1 MRIRVAAGA
10 ALVGVLLVLGAPA
23 HAEEP
28 VDLGA
33 SPILD
38 VVGALEDEAAAEAA
52 IDATFER
59 TGVSLFVVL
68 VDDFTSPADP
78 DAWTDA
84 TAERNG
90 LGVDDVLLAIATEG
104 RTYSVSADI
113 ATLDDAQFE
122 AVLDRVEQSL
132 RESDWDGAVVGAA
145 DEIAARLDAEFDPMP
160 LAIGGGVVLAGGAVA
175 AGVALVRRRRAT
187 AGARASARELD
198 TRAGSLLVQLD
209 DAVKTSEQELGFA
222 VAQFGDEPTAPFR
235 IALEAAK
242 AQVAEAFAIRQR
254 LDDAHPETAEERR
267 TLTTR
272 IIELCEAADATLD
285 AQADAFD
292 ELRRLEQNAPRLV
305 DELTPQQA
313 ALEPRIEAAETTLMG
328 LRDRYGL
335 PAVDAIDEN
344 PAQARR
350 LVGFAGSALD
360 EAREALA
367 GGEEGRAA
375 VAVRAAQQSLG
386 QVEQLLTAVDDLAA
400 DLPELDARLD
410 AAVADTRSDI
420 AEARA
425 ADAEALA
432 AAVAEAERVL
442 GQVENQDP
450 TTALAAVEQANAA
463 LGREL
468 SAVRDRQAQVT
479 RAEAQLD
486 RVTAEART
494 AVEQARQYLT
504 TRRGAVGA
512 SARTR
517 LAEAE
522 AQLTQAL
529 TLGATDAV
537 AALAAAQQSARLA
550 GSALALARSDVTAFD
565 RPASSGSWSGYDDG
579 GGAVLGGILDALFSG
594 SGSSSSGWSGSRRR
608 SSGGFGGSS
617 RRSSGSSSR
626 RSSGGSRRSSGG
638 RRSRGG
644 RF

>member
-1 MRIRVAAGA
+1 MRIRTAAAAVFVGA
-10 ALVGVLLVLGAPA
+10 LLLVASPA
-23 HAEEP
+23 QAQEP

-38 VVGALEDEAAAEAA
+38 TVGALDDVAAAEAA

-68 VDDFTSPADP
+68 VDEFSSPSDA
-78 DAWTDA
+78 DAWTDV
-84 TAERNG
+84 TADRNG

-104 RTYSVSADI
+104 RTYSVSADL

-122 AVLDRVEQSL
+122 ALLDRVEQSL
-132 RESDWDGAVVGAA
+132 RASDWDGAVVGAA
-145 DEIAARLDAEFDPMP
+145 DEVAAQLDPEFDPVP

-175 AGVALVRRRRAT
+175 GGVALARRRRAT
-187 AGARASARELD
+187 AGARATAKELD

-222 VAQFGDEPTAPFR
+222 LAQFGEEPTAPFR
-235 IALEAAK
+235 TALDAAK

-254 LDDAHPETAEERR
+254 LDDSHPETDEERR

-272 IIELCEAADATLD
+272 IIELCEAADTTLD

-305 DELTPQQA
+305 EELAPA
-313 ALEPRIEAAETTLMG
+313 HAGLDARIAAAETTLTE
-328 LRDRYGL
+328 LRGRYGA

-344 PAQARR
+344 PAQARK
-350 LVGFAGSALD
+350 LAVFAGSALG
-360 EAREALA
+360 EARAALA
-367 GGEEGRAA
+367 AGEEGRAA

-386 QVEQLLTAVDDLAA
+386 QIEQLLTAVDTLAA

-425 ADAEALA
+425 ADAGALA
-432 AAVAEAERVL
+432 DAVADAERVL
-442 GQVENQDP
+442 AAAEGQDP
-450 TTALAAVEQANAA
+450 ATALAAVEQANAT

-468 SAVRDRQAQVT
+468 SAVRDRQAQVA

-494 AVEQARQYLT
+494 AVDQARQYLT

-529 TLGATDAV
+529 ALGATDAV

-550 GSALALARSDVTAFD
+550 GSALSLARSDVTAFD

-579 GGAVLGGILDALFSG
+579 GAVLGGILDALFSG
-594 SGSSSSGWSGSRRR
+594 SGSSSGWSGGSSSRRRR
-608 SSGGFGGSS
+608 SSGGFGGSA
-617 RRSSGSSSR
+617 R